1 MLKECRI
8 KNIKTGDIFYG
19 KIDTELI
26 GLESYP
32 FVEIDED
39 EEIQE
44 DIKKIQEWSN
54 DEARKFLTDTDWQ
67 VIRHRDQLALGVET
81 SITTEEFQQLL
92 EERQQARERVYK
104 IGVDVK
110 NVAG

>member
-1 MLKECRI
+1 MLKKCRV
-8 KNIKTGDIFYG
+8 KNIQTGEIFYG
-19 KIDTELI
+19 KIDTERVGVEGYPLI
-26 GLESYP
+26 EVP
-32 FVEIDED
+32 ED

-54 DEARKFLTDTDWQ
+54 DEAQKFLDDTDWK
-67 VIRHRDQLALGVET
+67 VIRHRDQLALGTET
-81 SITTEEFQQLL
+81 SITTEEFQVLL

-104 IGVDVK
+104 FEDIK